1 VVCCLFRHAAA
12 RGLRDLVVRVG
23 QPTLVRRAS
32 PWLVNSISRRI
43 GAVLAKCALGR
54 GAPRWLPIV
63 GGGLGVGA
71 YAHHDTTQ
79 VAATAIGLYDGV
91 VEGDVVL
98 ADDSPTA

>member
-1 VVCCLFRHAAA
+1 
-12 RGLRDLVVRVG
+12 
-23 QPTLVRRAS
+23 
-32 PWLVNSISRRI
+32 
-43 GAVLAKCALGR
+43 
-54 GAPRWLPIV
+54 V